1 MNRRRSRWAR
11 WFGPSPARA
20 AAGLVLACLV
30 ALTACTGDGTDSNA
44 DSSSASPSGAVAEA
58 HGAPDLEELLPDELD
73 GLVLT
78 TASYRGDAVTEVVG
92 FDSTMLEAMLADVGA
107 TMDDLSL
114 AVAGDE
120 AGTVLVAAIR
130 VDGVPG

>member
-1 MNRRRSRWAR
+1 M
-11 WFGPSPARA
+11 
-20 AAGLVLACLV
+20 
-30 ALTACTGDGTDSNA
+30 
-44 DSSSASPSGAVAEA
+44 
-58 HGAPDLEELLPDELD
+58 
-73 GLVLT
+73 LT

-130 VDGVPG
+130 VDGVPGEQVVDFFVRDMEEFGFEERTVEGKRVTTTGGGGIYFYAADDVMFEILGEASLAEEAIAQLP